1 MKHLL
6 RLALL
11 LLTPLLFGQTLTLE
25 YASGD
30 VWAGD
35 ADGWTPLDDGAVLKP
50 DQNVKLSPQSNAVV
64 AADSVNLYLSNPGA
78 EAKVFSLRKSLEA
91 WKRAAPGQNLLAS
104 KLSKLVGKADGSA
117 PTANM
122 GVRAENMGQPGSE
135 ASMSDL
141 LWDEA
146 QRDLEAAEN
155 RKAVGVLTEL
165 LDYAEGERLVDTA
178 VLLAQQYWLLRD
190 WPALDAWASQAL
202 ALPEFPTEQKQLVLY
217 LQSLGAM
224 AQDRDVQPFWD
235 KIRSLDPQSELAQ
248 SLTPTAN

>member
-11 LLTPLLFGQTLTLE
+11 FLAPLLFGQTLTLE

-30 VWAGD
+30 AWAGD
-35 ADGWTPLDDGAVLKP
+35 AAGWTLLDDGAVLKP

-64 AADSVNLYLSNPGA
+64 AADSVRLYLSNPGA
-78 EAKVFSLRKSLEA
+78 DAKVFSLRKSLDA
-91 WKRAAPGQNLLAS
+91 WKRAAPGQDLLAS

-117 PTANM
+117 ATANM
-122 GVRAENMGQPGSE
+122 GVRAENMGQPGTE

-146 QRDLEAAEN
+146 HRDLDAAEN
-155 RKAVGVLTEL
+155 RKAAGVLNEL
-165 LDYAEGERLVDTA
+165 LDYAEGERLVDTG
-178 VLLAQQYWLLRD
+178 VLLAQQYWVLRD
-190 WPALDAWASQAL
+190 WPALDAWVPQAL
-202 ALPEFPTEQKQLVLY
+202 DLPGFTTESKQLVLY
-217 LQSLGAM
+217 LQSLGAL
-224 AQDRDVQPFWD
+224 AQDQDAGPLWD
-235 KIRSLDPQSELAQ
+235 KIRSLDPESELAR